1 MEKDAS
7 GVEAWTDGETRGV
20 RIADARKR
28 LKANVEALSTPGLG
42 LKLSEQ
48 FRLPLPGA
56 LDVARDARRK
66 QRLLVEE
73 LQRRFD
79 AGDEIY
85 RIAREA
91 LRKAFRHAKAQKIEA
106 EITYGDSEFLLH
118 LRDDGN
124 GIDPFARGARS
135 KPGTARTGRIRADS
149 TWSTET
155 YLGFEYAVLL
165 VDPEYQPLPTLD
177 VAPTQA
183 VS

>member
-1 MEKDAS
+1 MEKNAT

-28 LKANVEALSTPGLG
+28 LKANVEALSTPGVG

-118 LRDDGN
+118 VRDDGN

-135 KPGTARTGRIRADS
+135 KPGTARTGHMVCRRTAV
-149 TWSTET
+149 WQET
-155 YLGFEYAVLL
+155 
-165 VDPEYQPLPTLD
+165 D
-177 VAPTQA
+177 
-183 VS
+183 